1 MQDNPQKKPVYLV
14 IGNHDSFAGIY
25 EIAHILNTVLS
36 ANHELVMSRGIR
48 RNAINV
54 LIDEFSSGILAD
66 YVLSVKREAPT
77 TGIVLVATEFV
88 TPVRLFGLPIELTF
102 DLPSSFGN
110 LWTNAFQHYWQRAA
124 ADPAGERHHMHARF
138 RGFGKVVRAADLVV
152 SLTTGVAESLA
163 LLGAQLN
170 APQTVLYPEFNLDHA
185 VFAAAL
191 KGIPFGFVHIG
202 ALTDHRKAW
211 VRKAN
216 SMFRTYRPAGGPAVK
231 LLGTGPV
238 TSANNG
244 FSYPY
249 KPPDVLY
256 NFNPPPQRR
265 RKFSSPIEIYRAV
278 IMGQVPVVTEIF
290 GDHEIESIAVR
301 WNGTR
306 EDSDRL
312 FLDGTLRRDSFID
325 SFLSGIKAYNEVAR
339 DQNLH
344 FQDAFDRLI
353 QGRAAMAKEPSS
365 P

>member
-1 MQDNPQKKPVYLV
+1 MP
-14 IGNHDSFAGIY
+14 
-25 EIAHILNTVLS
+25 
-36 ANHELVMSRGIR
+36 
-48 RNAINV
+48 
-54 LIDEFSSGILAD
+54 
-66 YVLSVKREAPT
+66 AP
-77 TGIVLVATEFV
+77 
-88 TPVRLFGLPIELTF
+88 
-102 DLPSSFGN
+102 DPSSIDS

-124 ADPAGERHHMHARF
+124 DPAGERHYMHARF
-138 RGFGKVVRAADLVV
+138 RGFGKVLRAADLVV
-152 SLTTGVAESLA
+152 SLTPGVAESLA
-163 LLGAQLN
+163 LLSTQVN
-170 APQTVLYPEFNLDHA
+170 APPTVLYPEFNLDHA

-191 KGIPFGFVHIG
+191 KMIPFGFVHSG

-231 LLGTGPV
+231 LSDTGPA

-256 NFNPPPQRR
+256 NFTPPPQRR
-265 RKFSSPIEIYRAV
+265 WKSSNPIEIYRGV

-325 SFLSGIKAYNEVAR
+325 SFLDDICSYNEVAR
-339 DQNLH
+339 NQNLH
-344 FQDAFDRLI
+344 FLHAFDRLV
-353 QGRAAMAKEPSS
+353 QGRTIPANETYS